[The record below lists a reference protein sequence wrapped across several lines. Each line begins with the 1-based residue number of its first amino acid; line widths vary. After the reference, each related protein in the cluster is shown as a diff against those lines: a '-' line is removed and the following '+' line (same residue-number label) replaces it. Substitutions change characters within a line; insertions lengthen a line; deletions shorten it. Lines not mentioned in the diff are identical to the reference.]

1 MPPITW
7 GFLMIHGKNGKATD
21 LPETRLRR
29 EHQNHFLLKA
39 VGFSA
44 IQPARGKVRHTKL
57 VE

>member
-1 MPPITW
+1 
-7 GFLMIHGKNGKATD
+7 MIHDQTGKATD

-39 VGFSA
+39 VGFST
-44 IQPARGKVRHTKL
+44 IPARGKVRHTKL

>member
-7 GFLMIHGKNGKATD
+7 GFLMIHDQNGKATD

-39 VGFSA
+39 VGFST
-44 IQPARGKVRHTKL
+44 IPARGKVRHTKL